1 MRRIHPDFIQSGHI
15 ITRSYS
21 GVVVK
26 SGGRAPQYG
35 WELEDRLTGHVLSV
49 SSRDY
54 TSPRGA
60 ATALYRVAQAT
71 QNTRDLRDLRDA
83 LDTRGGEE

>member
-1 MRRIHPDFIQSGHI
+1 MRRIHPDFIQSGHT
-15 ITRSYS
+15 ITRSYC
-21 GVVVK
+21 GVVVQ

-71 QNTRDLRDLRDA
+71 QDTRDLRDP
-83 LDTRGGEE
+83 LDTTGGEE